1 MLAAARAARGQRAQG
16 SVKRCD
22 RLAAQAPA
30 RVVVVVAA
38 AAARGR
44 DVQPDPATPPPAP
57 PVLPRRNAL
66 LASLAAALTVAAAG
80 APATAAAATAAATT
94 SDAAASAAAAS
105 AAAAALTTAGTTPA
119 STVPANLSA
128 SAYLQLI
135 ADARRASWPLIARCI
150 GSSDWTGLARLLVQP
165 PFDDVRAAAFFLP
178 WSLMQVD
185 DYAAAVEVRK
195 GYTDFVEH
203 VHDLA
208 AVALSAADGEAGGA
222 GAAGVGAP
230 SAAAAAAA
238 AAPKEA
244 AGRAVQQAF
253 LLLSASLDRL
263 LSAVPIKYTAAAGE
277 AMALARQQQQQRG
290 GGVVAT
296 TADAA
301 ASSSSAAL

>member
-1 MLAAARAARGQRAQG
+1 
-16 SVKRCD
+16 
-22 RLAAQAPA
+22 
-30 RVVVVVAA
+30 
-38 AAARGR
+38 
-44 DVQPDPATPPPAP
+44 
-57 PVLPRRNAL
+57 
-66 LASLAAALTVAAAG
+66 
-80 APATAAAATAAATT
+80 
-94 SDAAASAAAAS
+94 
-105 AAAAALTTAGTTPA
+105 
-119 STVPANLSA
+119 
-128 SAYLQLI
+128 LQLI